1 MTVHNLPTP
10 RDLSADEARSLTDRI
25 KLDAGQLWDKIVIA
39 YQGRA
44 HTALGYAS
52 WDEYCATEFRS
63 VLQLWLPREDR
74 TGVLSLRGGAVR
86 PGNRIRDGNLPQH
99 PDTRQAPAVRWC
111 Q

>member
-63 VLQLWLPREDR
+63 VLQLRLPREDR
-74 TGVLSLRGGAVR
+74 TGVFVAAGRGCHGGVKA
-86 PGNRIRDGNLPQH
+86 
-99 PDTRQAPAVRWC
+99 
-111 Q
+111 